1 MNKILEGKK
10 TYLGLA
16 IALVGILGLS
26 QYISEAETTTLL
38 NSLFEI
44 VGIVIAI
51 YGRIVTRPSPKE

>member
-51 YGRIVTRPSPKE
+51 YGRIVTKA